1 MIGLVVLAATIST
14 IATYIDKHLVKIGIS
29 RKDYFYYMCL
39 SMIPFSIAMI
49 VIEIVNGTFKFEL
62 TWISI
67 ILLIIAMFIRYKQ
80 QHTVVGCLTYL
91 SPYEST
97 AYMCLG
103 IILSFIIDTII
114 GVKQFS
120 LVAIA
125 SIVLTLMGVFILA
138 DAKLRIKTL
147 QKDLLIRIIL
157 TVTMGYVTHYILNYW
172 SNATFIL
179 ILNLL
184 LTIIF
189 SKGYTIKTHIENKKI
204 IKWVFVQQTFG
215 FFSTY
220 ISNYISTI
228 SVMIMS
234 YVKPVEIVLSI
245 IIAIFMKN
253 TEKKPRVIDLFAIF
267 LVSIGVG
274 LIDSI

>member
-1 MIGLVVLAATIST
+1 
-14 IATYIDKHLVKIGIS
+14 
-29 RKDYFYYMCL
+29 
-39 SMIPFSIAMI
+39 
-49 VIEIVNGTFKFEL
+49 
-62 TWISI
+62 
-67 ILLIIAMFIRYKQ
+67 MFIRYKR

-147 QKDLLIRIIL
+147 QNDLLIRIIL
-157 TVTMGYVTHYILNYW
+157 TVAIGYVTHYILNYW

-179 ILNLL
+179 ILNL
-184 LTIIF
+184 F
-189 SKGYTIKTHIENKKI
+189 
-204 IKWVFVQQTFG
+204 
-215 FFSTY
+215 
-220 ISNYISTI
+220 
-228 SVMIMS
+228 
-234 YVKPVEIVLSI
+234 
-245 IIAIFMKN
+245 
-253 TEKKPRVIDLFAIF
+253 
-267 LVSIGVG
+267 
-274 LIDSI
+274 

>member
-1 MIGLVVLAATIST
+1 MIGLVVLAATLST
-14 IATYIDKHLVKIGIS
+14 IGTYIDKHLVKIGIS

-39 SMIPFSIAMI
+39 SMIPFSVAMI
-49 VIEIVNGTFKFEL
+49 GIEIANGIFKFEL

-67 ILLIIAMFIRYKQ
+67 ILLIIAMFIRYKR

-147 QKDLLIRIIL
+147 QNDLLIRIIL
-157 TVTMGYVTHYILNYW
+157 TVAIGYVTHYILNYW

-179 ILNLL
+179 ILNLF

-189 SKGYTIKTHIENKKI
+189 SKGYTVKTHIENRKI

-267 LVSIGVG
+267 LVAIGVG

>member
-67 ILLIIAMFIRYKQ
+67 ILLIIAMFIRYKK

-157 TVTMGYVTHYILNYW
+157 TITMGYVTHYILNYW

-179 ILNLL
+179 ILNIL